1 MSREDKARHVL
12 LLVFPELQKRNGM
25 DGCYE
30 SSTYVMVTMKDLSQ
44 NISTIL
50 KPATVGSKMR

>member
-12 LLVFPELQKRNGM
+12 LLVFPELQKKNGM

-30 SSTYVMVTMKDLSQ
+30 SSKYVMVTMKDLSQ
-44 NISTIL
+44 NTRSFVYKECSI
-50 KPATVGSKMR
+50 RND